1 MTTVPAADADL
12 EAYRARAREWI
23 TKKLKVIERQEGSS
37 RGRETEDYIAAQR
50 IVQQQLHD
58 AGWTGI
64 DIATAYG
71 GQGLTPAHA
80 AVFAEDARGHA
91 LPDFGILSLVTF
103 GIALPTILATCTESF
118 KKRHVPRILA
128 GQELWCQLLSEPG
141 AGSDLAGILTKAVR
155 DGDTWIVNGTKVWS
169 SGASFADFGLCI
181 TRTDWDAP
189 KHNGLTWLA
198 MPLHAT
204 GALVRPIQEIN
215 GGWEFCEVFLD
226 DVIVDVDEVMGEVN
240 EGWSF
245 THTMLVFER
254 GALRGVP
261 TELPTTLAPD
271 LVEAARVR
279 SLLDDSHIRQLI
291 GAGHVYDVVRAALV
305 QRVEAVMRAD
315 GAAGNL
321 ASYLKLAKG
330 IYDPLRASIGM
341 EVAGASAIAFEPDD
355 IGSAIR
361 TDYLNCRVQSIAG
374 GSNEMQRNGIAE
386 KILGLPREMNAEKGK
401 PFRQVQA
408 DARKWRA

>member
-1 MTTVPAADADL
+1 MTAGPDSATDL
-12 EAYRARAREWI
+12 ETYRARARDWVAKNL
-23 TKKLKVIERQEGSS
+23 TRAARQSDS
-37 RGRETEDYIAAQR
+37 VRGRETGDYIAAQR
-50 IVQQQLHD
+50 AFQHRLHE

-64 DIATAYG
+64 DIAAEYG

-80 AVFAEDARGHA
+80 AAFAEEARGHT

-103 GIALPTILATCTESF
+103 GIALPTILATCAEGF

-141 AGSDLAGILTKAVR
+141 AGSDLAGILTKATR
-155 DGDTWIVNGTKVWS
+155 DADTWIVNGTKVWS

-189 KHNGLTWLA
+189 KHSGLTWLA
-198 MPLHAT
+198 LPLHAPGVT
-204 GALVRPIQEIN
+204 VRPIQELN

-226 DVIVDVDEVMGEVN
+226 DVIVDADEVMGGVN

-254 GALRGVP
+254 GALRGTKTEIP
-261 TELPTTLAPD
+261 TALAPD
-271 LVEAARVR
+271 LVAAATERDV
-279 SLLDDSHIRQLI
+279 LGDSHIRQLI
-291 GAGHVYDVVRAALV
+291 GTAHVYDVVRAALV
-305 QRVEAVMRAD
+305 QRMEAVMRTEP
-315 GAAGNL
+315 GAGNL

-330 IYDPLRASIGM
+330 IYDPLRARIGM
-341 EVAGASAIAFEPDD
+341 EVADESAIAFEP
-355 IGSAIR
+355 GSRGAAIA

-386 KILGLPREMNAEKGK
+386 KILGLPRELNVEKGK

-408 DARKWRA
+408 EARKW